1 MKKLKYFVIAFL
13 LAGTFIACKKEA
25 GEGGKASITGA
36 IRVKKYNSSGTVI
49 AGEYEGAYEDVYIIY
64 GDNSTYG
71 NRIQANPQGKYEFK
85 YLQPGHYK
93 VYAYSKDS
101 TGNSSA
107 PKFALVH
114 EVEISSRKQTVDAG
128 TITVYAY

>member
-1 MKKLKYFVIAFL
+1 L
-13 LAGTFIACKKEA
+13 LLFTACAVSCKKPE
-25 GEGGKASITGA
+25 GKGGKASIMGS
-36 IRVKKYNSSGTVI
+36 IHVKKFNAAGIVI

-71 NRIQANPQGKYEFK
+71 DKIQANPDGNYEFK

-107 PKFALVH
+107 PKFAIIR
-114 EVEISSRKQTVDAG
+114 EVEITKKKQEVDAG
-128 TITVYAY
+128 RITIYAY